1 MEIKEAI
8 ELIWNNKKYE
18 SQSVI
23 EVLSHLNEEV
33 AESLKAL
40 LKNDEQKAQE
50 ELEDA
55 LSCMLIAIKILN
67 INPEDAIQRQID
79 RMQSSLEKT
88 MHIFSDRVEIR
99 VGNQVKGGWTLW
111 STDDLA
117 EAFKVAQEFKCKVIH
132 EDTTLFSQIIETELE
147 TNNAG

>member
-40 LKNDEQKAQE
+40 LKNNEQKAQD

-67 INPEDAIQRQID
+67 INPEDAIKRQID
-79 RMQSSLEKT
+79 RMQSSVEKT

-99 VGNQVKGGWTLW
+99 VANQIKGGWTLW
-111 STDDLA
+111 STEDLV

-132 EDTTLFSQIIETELE
+132 EDTTLFNQIPEFKQEIH
-147 TNNAG
+147 NV